1 MARSYHAIWRTRVPT
16 YVYTKG
22 GLVMCT
28 VFFDGIFYSILYRK
42 VGHQML
48 KIYFF
53 KKEKEGFWGW
63 VCKSSF

>member
-53 KKEKEGFWGW
+53 
-63 VCKSSF
+63 